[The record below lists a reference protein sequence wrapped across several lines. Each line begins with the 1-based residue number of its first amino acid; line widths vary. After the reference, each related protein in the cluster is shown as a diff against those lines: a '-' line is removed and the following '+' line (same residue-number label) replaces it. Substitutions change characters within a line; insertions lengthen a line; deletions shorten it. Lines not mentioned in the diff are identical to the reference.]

1 MRNPGKLV
9 LDTCALLWLATGGG
23 KLSPVAKAAIDDAEV
38 VLVSA
43 ISLWEIGLK
52 QSKGQLELPLPPE
65 EWFNRA
71 LDVHGLAVASLSLDI
86 LSRAN
91 ELPWHHRDP
100 ADRFIIATAIQEQCP
115 VVTADAHFEQYGID
129 VLC

>member
-1 MRNPGKLV
+1 MRSPGKLV
-9 LDTCALLWLATGGG
+9 LDTCALLWLTTGDG
-23 KLSPVAKAAIDDAEV
+23 KLSPLAKAAIDDAEV

-52 QSKGQLELPLPPE
+52 QNKGQLELPLSPR
-65 EWFNRA
+65 EWFQRA

-86 LSRAN
+86 LSGAN

-100 ADRFIIATAIQEQCP
+100 ADRFIIATAIQEHCP